1 MVSAAAN
8 SAVVNMSSVLGFVGI
23 AENAASVASK
33 HALVGLTMVA
43 ALEYSVRNVRTNAVG
58 PGFIDTPLL
67 RSSLNAEAIAALDAL
82 GLRAPGLHLG
92 CDSRGNA
99 VGGAAEPGVAV
110 VRPTREGGIR
120 SQTIRPAQ
128 PLHER
133 EHDVVGERIDQL
145 PQDRAA

>member
-1 MVSAAAN
+1 MVSAAAG
-8 SAVVNMSSVLGFVGI
+8 SAVVNMSSVLGYVGI
-23 AENAASVASK
+23 AWNAASVASK
-33 HALVGLTMVA
+33 HALVGLTTV
-43 ALEYSVRNVRTNAVG
+43 
-58 PGFIDTPLL
+58 
-67 RSSLNAEAIAALDAL
+67 AALDAV
-82 GLRAPGLHLG
+82 GLRAPGLHLW
-92 CDSRGNA
+92 CDFRGNA

-120 SQTIRPAQ
+120 SQTTRPAQ